1 MISDIGPGASAAE
14 LTRSLQ
20 GLTDILKNANEQTM
34 AISDKLLKIQVQAK
48 VQDTALGTKIDTE
61 A

>member
-1 MISDIGPGASAAE
+1 MISDIGPGASAVE

-20 GLTDILKNANEQTM
+20 GLADILKNANEQTM
-34 AISDKLLKIQVQAK
+34 ALSEKLLKVQVQAK
-48 VQDTALGTKIDTE
+48 VQDSALGTKIDTQ

>member
-14 LTRSLQ
+14 LARSIQDLS
-20 GLTDILKNANEQTM
+20 DILKNANDQTM
-34 AISDKLLKIQVQAK
+34 ALSEKLLKTQVQSK
-48 VQDTALGTKIDTE
+48 IQDTALGNRIDAE